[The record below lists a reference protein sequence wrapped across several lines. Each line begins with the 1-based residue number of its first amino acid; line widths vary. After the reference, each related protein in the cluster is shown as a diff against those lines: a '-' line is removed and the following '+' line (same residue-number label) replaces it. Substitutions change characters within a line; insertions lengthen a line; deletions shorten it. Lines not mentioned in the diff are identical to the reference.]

1 MGPEVVRELLA
12 RGHAVTV
19 FNRGSRHPVW
29 DGPVEQIVG
38 DRDEPIELARLSDLH
53 LDAIVDLSAY
63 LPTQTASLLEIVGDV
78 PRFVHCSTGAVYA
91 PQPTLPWN
99 EATPYGPWAAVWGT
113 YAEAKLECEN
123 ILRGS
128 RSPSDETIFLRL
140 PIVLGPLNYVPREE
154 FVFNR
159 LLDGAEILL
168 PGDGKAVHQFLST
181 RQVGEAFA
189 NALDRPAGVGVIAYN
204 VAPLDNL
211 TSLEGFVSLCAD
223 TARVESRIRRL
234 GGSSANQS
242 FDAID
247 CVFPFPNENYI
258 LDGRAAERD
267 GVAPNADP
275 LNDILSRAFEA
286 LTQNSERRLWSRTQA
301 ENQYL
306 SA

>member
-12 RGHAVTV
+12 RGHTVTV
-19 FNRGSRHPVW
+19 FNRGSRQPVW
-29 DGPVEQIVG
+29 DGPVEEVVG
-38 DRDEPIELARLSDLH
+38 DRDEQIDLAKLSDLH
-53 LDAIVDLSAY
+53 PDAVIDLSAY

-91 PQPTLPWN
+91 PQPTLPWK

-113 YAEAKLECEN
+113 YAEAKLGCEN
-123 ILRGS
+123 ILRAS
-128 RSPSDETIFLRL
+128 RSPSDETILLRL

-189 NALDRPAGVGVIAYN
+189 NALDRPAGVGVMAYN
-204 VAPLDNL
+204 IAPLDNL
-211 TSLEGFVSLCAD
+211 TSLEGFVSLCAA
-223 TARVESRIRRL
+223 TARVEPRVRRL
-234 GGSSANQS
+234 GGSSTNQS
-242 FDAID
+242 FDPID

-267 GVAPNADP
+267 GIAPKSDP
-275 LNDILSRAFEA
+275 LTDILSRAFEA
-286 LTQNSERRLWSRTQA
+286 LTQTSDRRLWSRTQA